1 MKKNIALVVVAL
13 PVDGP
18 FDYLIQPDQ
27 TSRIQT
33 GMRVKILFNGRKMA
47 GYVVGFKEQSEFKR
61 LNPVIDIL
69 DSRPGITEP
78 MLRWTKLVADYYA
91 CSWGEILER
100 LLPMTM
106 RKARKVEYLEEAEPA
121 APRASAP
128 AVKELMVDASS
139 RQFWPDL
146 IESVKRITLENRSVI
161 ILAPEK
167 DHAGQIGKRI
177 RDLVSVP
184 VILLEKKLK
193 VEEQVA
199 QHLKITGRA
208 PCVMIGTRSAVFTPC
223 PNVGQIVILDAENE
237 AYKEEQSPHYRAD
250 RVAQIR
256 AGIEQCSL
264 KLISSNPNIEHWHA
278 AKQEQWTVKE
288 YPDTATAKF
297 QLVDMNNYN
306 PQKSSI
312 LSFPLQNSLQKVFEQ
327 KGKAL
332 LYFNRKGFSTFTQCN
347 QCGHMVK
354 CPRCNTNLSY
364 LYSKK
369 TMLCRGCNFHMD
381 LPSICP
387 QCKGSYLRSMGMG
400 IEKLESEVHRY
411 YPYVRV
417 ALIDKDSRTI
427 PPGTDI
433 VLATSAIL
441 SGSSTFAPDLVAVL
455 QYDNEINRSDFRCS
469 HKALSVLIK
478 LRQMAKEKFVVQTR
492 NPDDQSILAA
502 RTLDFEKFLDLEL
515 NNRKELGLP
524 PYQHLAAITVRGED
538 EVQVLNTAVLL
549 SARFKEQ
556 SAPSIEVL
564 DPYPDVRAKLRDQY
578 RYIIMLKSKSAP
590 GLIGAV
596 RDTLKNFKHKR
607 NIIVSVNVDP

>member
-1 MKKNIALVVVAL
+1 
-13 PVDGP
+13 
-18 FDYLIQPDQ
+18 
-27 TSRIQT
+27 
-33 GMRVKILFNGRKMA
+33 MRVKIMFNRRKTA
-47 GYVVGFKEQSEFKR
+47 GFVVGFKDQSEFKK
-61 LNPVIDIL
+61 LNPVIEVL
-69 DSRPGITEP
+69 DSRPVFTEP
-78 MLRWTKLVADYYA
+78 MLDWTRRTAEHYA

-100 LLPMTM
+100 LLPMVL
-106 RKARKVEYLEEAEPA
+106 RKGRRVEYPQESGPA
-121 APRASAP
+121 SSRTP
-128 AVKELMVDASS
+128 ALPVKELLVDASS
-139 RQFWPDL
+139 KQFWPDV
-146 IESVKRITLENRSVI
+146 IESVKQTASENRSTI
-161 ILAPEK
+161 LLAPEK
-167 DHAGQIGKRI
+167 NYAGQIGKRL
-177 RDLVSVP
+177 REGVNVP

-193 VEEQVA
+193 VAEQVA
-199 QHLKITGRA
+199 QHLKITGTA
-208 PCVMIGTRSAVFTPC
+208 PCVMVGTRSAVFTPC
-223 PNVGQIVILDAENE
+223 PNVGQIIILDAENE

-256 AGIEQCSL
+256 AQAEGCSL
-264 KLISSNPNIEHWHA
+264 KLVSSNPDAEHWHA
-278 AKQEQWTVKE
+278 AQKEQWTVKE
-288 YPDTATAKF
+288 YPDMATAKF

-347 QCGHMVK
+347 QCGHTLK

-369 TMLCRGCNFHMD
+369 TMVCHGCNFHMD
-381 LPSICP
+381 LPSTCP
-387 QCKGSYLRSMGMG
+387 QCRGSYLRSMGMG

-417 ALIDKDSRTI
+417 AVIDKDSKAV
-427 PPGTDI
+427 PAGTDV

-441 SGSSTFAPDLVAVL
+441 SGASTFAPDLVAVL

-469 HKALSVLIK
+469 HKALSILIR
-478 LRQMAKEKFVVQTR
+478 LRQMAKEKLIVQTR

-502 RTLDFEKFLDLEL
+502 RTLDFAKFLDMEL

-524 PYQHLAAITVRGED
+524 PYKQLAALTVRGED
-538 EVQVLNTAVLL
+538 DVQVLNTAVLL
-549 SARFKEQ
+549 SARFKEL
-556 SAPSIEVL
+556 SAQSIEVL

-578 RYIIMLKSKSAP
+578 RYIIMLKSQSAP

-596 RDTLKNFKHKR
+596 RDVLKNFKHKR